1 VVSSTDGKASA
12 ERLIGI
18 LEKLKG
24 YGTNVPFRMMGWL
37 RAHQEGAPAH
47 SIFTHLPS
55 TYQFDRRIRLL
66 SEIATIQEGN
76 KLLCP
81 AHSISDVFFC
91 DTALSQLFFK
101 PD

>member
-1 VVSSTDGKASA
+1 MDGTAST

-18 LEKLKG
+18 LEKLTG
-24 YGTNVPFRMMGWL
+24 YGTNVPFGMMGWL

-47 SIFTHLPS
+47 SIFTHLPA
-55 TYQFDRRIRLL
+55 TYQFDRRIRPL
-66 SEIATIQEGN
+66 SKIATIQEGD

-81 AHSISDVFFC
+81 AHSIPDIFFC